1 MMKNIK
7 YAELANVSC
16 LHEFKPNTYAVRNSN
31 YAIMLANT
39 LDHGKISWVP
49 VFIDLSFFGK
59 GTGKAYL
66 KREEFFDL
74 IPDDA
79 KLELMFHLDLL
90 R

>member
-1 MMKNIK
+1 MRNIK
-7 YAELANVSC
+7 WAELNEISC
-16 LHEFKPNTYAVRNSN
+16 LDRRNDHIYAVKNSN
-31 YAIMLANT
+31 LAIMLANT

-49 VFIDLSFFGK
+49 VFIDLSFLGK

-90 R
+90 K